1 MKAIELKGLDQT
13 LYYEK
18 LENGLEVYMLPYKNK
33 SNYTM
38 HYLTKYGSIQT
49 TFIPYGEKEKITV
62 PDGIAH
68 FLEHKMF
75 EQEDGVDPFTYAAKT
90 GTYSNASTNF
100 ECTRYYFE
108 GNQAFQDNLNY
119 LLDFVGSPYFTD
131 ENVEKEKGIIAEE
144 IKQYDDEVEWVF
156 EEEMKKALLQKDNHR
171 VDIAGTIESIN
182 TITKEDLYNTYYTF
196 YQPSNMFLVISGDF
210 KVEDAINTIK
220 NNETLR
226 NAKTN
231 FKVKVFQEEE
241 PLAVN
246 EKIKELEFNVVNTKV
261 GYGIKIPIK
270 HITDK
275 YLFNLYIG
283 LMLSI
288 KFGLSSVFRE
298 KLKKEQLE
306 AYLKICEMLKGLPP
320 MYVMH
325 PVGYRLKS
333 QAIAMEVFF
342 ELLNHFATRE
352 EHVQTSERNTILERL
367 GEITEYIELH
377 YKEQISLEEIASH
390 FYLSREYFSRFFKQN
405 MGVNFLRYVNQVRL
419 MHIYQDICNTQ
430 KGILEIA
437 EENGFTNY
445 KLFNRMFHEIYGCSP
460 RDVRKK

>member
-270 HITDK
+270 HIKDK

-298 KLKKEQLE
+298 KLKKEQLMTSFYME
-306 AYLKICEMLKGLPP
+306 REIVGEYLIIVFKANSETPFELIEEIKKELANIEIPEEEIN
-320 MYVMH
+320 
-325 PVGYRLKS
+325 RLKKVWIS
-333 QAIAMEVFF
+333 SEVIMID
-342 ELLNHFATRE
+342 NI
-352 EHVQTSERNTILERL
+352 NM
-367 GEITEYIELH
+367 
-377 YKEQISLEEIASH
+377 SLENIVDDIIEFGDIIPNKVEIFRSLNKKD
-390 FYLSREYFSRFFKQN
+390 YDKILYSIDFSNSSTVIIRPKE
-405 MGVNFLRYVNQVRL
+405 
-419 MHIYQDICNTQ
+419 
-430 KGILEIA
+430 KE
-437 EENGFTNY
+437 
-445 KLFNRMFHEIYGCSP
+445 
-460 RDVRKK
+460 

>member
-270 HITDK
+270 HIKDK

-288 KFGLSSVFRE
+288 NFGLSSVFRE
-298 KLKKEQLE
+298 KLKKEQLMTSFYME
-306 AYLKICEMLKGLPP
+306 REIVGEYLIIVFKADSETPFELIEEIKKELANIEIPEEEIN
-320 MYVMH
+320 
-325 PVGYRLKS
+325 RLKKVWIS
-333 QAIAMEVFF
+333 SEVIMID
-342 ELLNHFATRE
+342 NI
-352 EHVQTSERNTILERL
+352 NM
-367 GEITEYIELH
+367 
-377 YKEQISLEEIASH
+377 SLENIVDDIIEFGDIIPNKVEIFRSLNKKD
-390 FYLSREYFSRFFKQN
+390 YDKILSSIDFSNSSTVIIRPKE
-405 MGVNFLRYVNQVRL
+405 
-419 MHIYQDICNTQ
+419 
-430 KGILEIA
+430 KE
-437 EENGFTNY
+437 
-445 KLFNRMFHEIYGCSP
+445 
-460 RDVRKK
+460 

>member
-33 SNYTM
+33 NNYTM

-270 HITDK
+270 HIKDK

-298 KLKKEQLE
+298 KLKKEQLMTSFYME
-306 AYLKICEMLKGLPP
+306 REIVGEYLIIVFKADSETPFELIEEIKKELANIEIPEEEIN
-320 MYVMH
+320 
-325 PVGYRLKS
+325 RLKKVWIS
-333 QAIAMEVFF
+333 SEVIMID
-342 ELLNHFATRE
+342 NI
-352 EHVQTSERNTILERL
+352 NM
-367 GEITEYIELH
+367 
-377 YKEQISLEEIASH
+377 SLENIVDDIIEFGDIIPNKVEIFRSLNKKD
-390 FYLSREYFSRFFKQN
+390 YDKILSSIDFSNSSTVIIRPKE
-405 MGVNFLRYVNQVRL
+405 
-419 MHIYQDICNTQ
+419 
-430 KGILEIA
+430 KE
-437 EENGFTNY
+437 
-445 KLFNRMFHEIYGCSP
+445 
-460 RDVRKK
+460 

>member
-171 VDIAGTIESIN
+171 IDIAGTIESIN

-270 HITDK
+270 HIKDK

-298 KLKKEQLE
+298 KLKKEQLMTSFYME
-306 AYLKICEMLKGLPP
+306 REIVGEYLIIVFKADSETPFELIEEIKKELANIEILEEEID
-320 MYVMH
+320 
-325 PVGYRLKS
+325 RLKKVWIS
-333 QAIAMEVFF
+333 SEVIMID
-342 ELLNHFATRE
+342 NI
-352 EHVQTSERNTILERL
+352 NM
-367 GEITEYIELH
+367 
-377 YKEQISLEEIASH
+377 SLENIVDDIIEFGDIIPNKVEIFRSLNKKD
-390 FYLSREYFSRFFKQN
+390 YDKILSSIDFSNSSTVIIRPKE
-405 MGVNFLRYVNQVRL
+405 
-419 MHIYQDICNTQ
+419 
-430 KGILEIA
+430 KE
-437 EENGFTNY
+437 
-445 KLFNRMFHEIYGCSP
+445 
-460 RDVRKK
+460 

>member
-182 TITKEDLYNTYYTF
+182 TIAKEDLYNTYYTF

-270 HITDK
+270 HIKDK

-298 KLKKEQLE
+298 KLKKEQLMTSFYME
-306 AYLKICEMLKGLPP
+306 REIVGEYLIIVFKADSETPFELIEEIKKELANIEIPEEEIN
-320 MYVMH
+320 
-325 PVGYRLKS
+325 RLKKVWIS
-333 QAIAMEVFF
+333 SEVIMID
-342 ELLNHFATRE
+342 NI
-352 EHVQTSERNTILERL
+352 NM
-367 GEITEYIELH
+367 
-377 YKEQISLEEIASH
+377 SLENIVDDIIEFGNVIPNKVEI
-390 FYLSREYFSRFFKQN
+390 FRYLNKKDYDKILSSIDFSNSSTVIIRPKE
-405 MGVNFLRYVNQVRL
+405 
-419 MHIYQDICNTQ
+419 
-430 KGILEIA
+430 KE
-437 EENGFTNY
+437 
-445 KLFNRMFHEIYGCSP
+445 
-460 RDVRKK
+460 

>member
-18 LENGLEVYMLPYKNK
+18 IENGLEVYMLPYKNK

-49 TFIPYGEKEKITV
+49 TFIPYGKKEKITV

-270 HITDK
+270 HIKDK

-288 KFGLSSVFRE
+288 KFGLSSLFRE
-298 KLKKEQLE
+298 KLKKEQLMTSFYME
-306 AYLKICEMLKGLPP
+306 REIVGEYLIIVFKADSETPFELIEEIKKELANIEILEEEIN
-320 MYVMH
+320 
-325 PVGYRLKS
+325 RLKKVWIS
-333 QAIAMEVFF
+333 SEVIMID
-342 ELLNHFATRE
+342 NI
-352 EHVQTSERNTILERL
+352 NM
-367 GEITEYIELH
+367 
-377 YKEQISLEEIASH
+377 SLENIVDDIIEFGDIIPNKVEIFRSLNKKD
-390 FYLSREYFSRFFKQN
+390 YDKILSSIDFSNSSTVIIRPKE
-405 MGVNFLRYVNQVRL
+405 
-419 MHIYQDICNTQ
+419 
-430 KGILEIA
+430 KE
-437 EENGFTNY
+437 
-445 KLFNRMFHEIYGCSP
+445 
-460 RDVRKK
+460 

>member
-38 HYLTKYGSIQT
+38 HYLAKYGSIQT

-270 HITDK
+270 HIKDK

-288 KFGLSSVFRE
+288 KFGLSSLFRE
-298 KLKKEQLE
+298 KLKKEQLMTSFYME
-306 AYLKICEMLKGLPP
+306 REIVGEYLIIVFKADSETPFELIEEIKKELANIEIPEEEIN
-320 MYVMH
+320 
-325 PVGYRLKS
+325 RLKKVWIS
-333 QAIAMEVFF
+333 SEVIMID
-342 ELLNHFATRE
+342 NI
-352 EHVQTSERNTILERL
+352 NM
-367 GEITEYIELH
+367 
-377 YKEQISLEEIASH
+377 SLENIVDDIIEIGNIIPNKVEIFRSLNKKD
-390 FYLSREYFSRFFKQN
+390 YDKILSSIDFSNSSTVIIRPKE
-405 MGVNFLRYVNQVRL
+405 
-419 MHIYQDICNTQ
+419 
-430 KGILEIA
+430 KE
-437 EENGFTNY
+437 
-445 KLFNRMFHEIYGCSP
+445 
-460 RDVRKK
+460 

>member
-156 EEEMKKALLQKDNHR
+156 EEEMKKAILQKDNHR

-270 HITDK
+270 HIKDK

-298 KLKKEQLE
+298 KLKKEQLMTSFYME
-306 AYLKICEMLKGLPP
+306 REIVGEYLIIVFKADSETPFELIEEIKKELANIEIPEEEIN
-320 MYVMH
+320 
-325 PVGYRLKS
+325 RLKKVWIS
-333 QAIAMEVFF
+333 SEVIMID
-342 ELLNHFATRE
+342 NI
-352 EHVQTSERNTILERL
+352 NM
-367 GEITEYIELH
+367 
-377 YKEQISLEEIASH
+377 SLENIVDDIIEFGDIIPNKVEIFRSLNKKD
-390 FYLSREYFSRFFKQN
+390 YDKILSSIDFSNSSTVIIRPKE
-405 MGVNFLRYVNQVRL
+405 
-419 MHIYQDICNTQ
+419 
-430 KGILEIA
+430 KE
-437 EENGFTNY
+437 
-445 KLFNRMFHEIYGCSP
+445 
-460 RDVRKK
+460 

>member
-18 LENGLEVYMLPYKNK
+18 IENGLEVYMLPYKNK

-108 GNQAFQDNLNY
+108 GNQSFQDNLNY

-270 HITDK
+270 YIKDK

-298 KLKKEQLE
+298 KLKKEQLMTSFYME
-306 AYLKICEMLKGLPP
+306 REIVGEYLIIVFKADSETPFELIEEIKKELANIEIPEEEIN
-320 MYVMH
+320 
-325 PVGYRLKS
+325 RLKKVWIS
-333 QAIAMEVFF
+333 SEVIMID
-342 ELLNHFATRE
+342 NI
-352 EHVQTSERNTILERL
+352 NM
-367 GEITEYIELH
+367 
-377 YKEQISLEEIASH
+377 SLENIVDDIIEFGDIIPNKVEIFRSLNKKD
-390 FYLSREYFSRFFKQN
+390 YDKILSSIDFSNSSTVIIRPKE
-405 MGVNFLRYVNQVRL
+405 
-419 MHIYQDICNTQ
+419 
-430 KGILEIA
+430 KE
-437 EENGFTNY
+437 
-445 KLFNRMFHEIYGCSP
+445 
-460 RDVRKK
+460 

>member
-182 TITKEDLYNTYYTF
+182 TIAKEDLYNTYYTF

-270 HITDK
+270 HIKDK

-298 KLKKEQLE
+298 KLKKEQLMTSFYME
-306 AYLKICEMLKGLPP
+306 REIVGEYLIVVFKADSETPFELIEEIKKELANIEIPEEEIN
-320 MYVMH
+320 
-325 PVGYRLKS
+325 RLKKVWIS
-333 QAIAMEVFF
+333 SEVIMID
-342 ELLNHFATRE
+342 NI
-352 EHVQTSERNTILERL
+352 NM
-367 GEITEYIELH
+367 
-377 YKEQISLEEIASH
+377 SLENIVDDIIEFGDIIPNKVEIFRSLNKKD
-390 FYLSREYFSRFFKQN
+390 YDKILSSIDFSNSSTVIIRPKE
-405 MGVNFLRYVNQVRL
+405 
-419 MHIYQDICNTQ
+419 
-430 KGILEIA
+430 KE
-437 EENGFTNY
+437 
-445 KLFNRMFHEIYGCSP
+445 
-460 RDVRKK
+460 

>member
-131 ENVEKEKGIIAEE
+131 ETVEKEKGIIAEE

-156 EEEMKKALLQKDNHR
+156 EEEMKKAILQKDNHR

-220 NNETLR
+220 NNEKNHL
-226 NAKTN
+226 
-231 FKVKVFQEEE
+231 
-241 PLAVN
+241 L
-246 EKIKELEFNVVNTKV
+246 
-261 GYGIKIPIK
+261 
-270 HITDK
+270 
-275 YLFNLYIG
+275 
-283 LMLSI
+283 LM
-288 KFGLSSVFRE
+288 
-298 KLKKEQLE
+298 KK
-306 AYLKICEMLKGLPP
+306 
-320 MYVMH
+320 
-325 PVGYRLKS
+325 
-333 QAIAMEVFF
+333 
-342 ELLNHFATRE
+342 
-352 EHVQTSERNTILERL
+352 
-367 GEITEYIELH
+367 
-377 YKEQISLEEIASH
+377 
-390 FYLSREYFSRFFKQN
+390 
-405 MGVNFLRYVNQVRL
+405 
-419 MHIYQDICNTQ
+419 
-430 KGILEIA
+430 
-437 EENGFTNY
+437 
-445 KLFNRMFHEIYGCSP
+445 
-460 RDVRKK
+460 

>member
-1 MKAIELKGLDQT
+1 MKTIELKGLDQT

-75 EQEDGVDPFTYAAKT
+75 EQEDGIDPFTYAAKT

-171 VDIAGTIESIN
+171 IDIAGTIESIN

-196 YQPSNMFLVISGDF
+196 YQPSNMFLVISGNF

-270 HITDK
+270 HIKDK

-298 KLKKEQLE
+298 KLKKEQLMTSFYME
-306 AYLKICEMLKGLPP
+306 REIVGEYLIIVFKADSETPFELIEEIKKELANIEIPEEEIN
-320 MYVMH
+320 
-325 PVGYRLKS
+325 RLKKVWIS
-333 QAIAMEVFF
+333 SEVIMID
-342 ELLNHFATRE
+342 NI
-352 EHVQTSERNTILERL
+352 NM
-367 GEITEYIELH
+367 
-377 YKEQISLEEIASH
+377 SLENIVDDIIEFGNVIPNKVEIFRSLNKKD
-390 FYLSREYFSRFFKQN
+390 YDKILSSIDFSNSSTVIIRPKE
-405 MGVNFLRYVNQVRL
+405 
-419 MHIYQDICNTQ
+419 
-430 KGILEIA
+430 KE
-437 EENGFTNY
+437 
-445 KLFNRMFHEIYGCSP
+445 
-460 RDVRKK
+460 

>member
-270 HITDK
+270 YIKDK

-298 KLKKEQLE
+298 KLKKEQLMTSFYME
-306 AYLKICEMLKGLPP
+306 REIVGEYLIIVFKADSETPFELIEEIKKELANIEIPEEEIN
-320 MYVMH
+320 
-325 PVGYRLKS
+325 RLKKVWIS
-333 QAIAMEVFF
+333 SEVIMID
-342 ELLNHFATRE
+342 NI
-352 EHVQTSERNTILERL
+352 NM
-367 GEITEYIELH
+367 
-377 YKEQISLEEIASH
+377 SLENIVDDIIEFGDIIPNKVEIFRSLNKKD
-390 FYLSREYFSRFFKQN
+390 YDKILSSIDFSNSSTVIIRPKE
-405 MGVNFLRYVNQVRL
+405 
-419 MHIYQDICNTQ
+419 
-430 KGILEIA
+430 KE
-437 EENGFTNY
+437 
-445 KLFNRMFHEIYGCSP
+445 
-460 RDVRKK
+460 

>member
-171 VDIAGTIESIN
+171 IDIAGTIESIN

-270 HITDK
+270 HIKDK

-298 KLKKEQLE
+298 KLKKEQLMTSFYME
-306 AYLKICEMLKGLPP
+306 REIVGEYLIIVFKADSETPFELIEEIKKELANIEIPEEEIN
-320 MYVMH
+320 
-325 PVGYRLKS
+325 RLKKVWIS
-333 QAIAMEVFF
+333 SEVIMID
-342 ELLNHFATRE
+342 NI
-352 EHVQTSERNTILERL
+352 NM
-367 GEITEYIELH
+367 
-377 YKEQISLEEIASH
+377 SLENIVDDIIEFGNVIPNKVEIFRSLNKKD
-390 FYLSREYFSRFFKQN
+390 YDKILSSIDFSNSSTVIIRPKE
-405 MGVNFLRYVNQVRL
+405 
-419 MHIYQDICNTQ
+419 
-430 KGILEIA
+430 KE
-437 EENGFTNY
+437 
-445 KLFNRMFHEIYGCSP
+445 
-460 RDVRKK
+460 

>member
-156 EEEMKKALLQKDNHR
+156 EEEIKKALLQKDNHR

-270 HITDK
+270 HIKDK

-298 KLKKEQLE
+298 KLKKEQLMTSFYME
-306 AYLKICEMLKGLPP
+306 REIVGEYLIIVFKANSETPFELIEEIKKELANIEIPEEEIN
-320 MYVMH
+320 
-325 PVGYRLKS
+325 RLKKVWIS
-333 QAIAMEVFF
+333 SEVIMID
-342 ELLNHFATRE
+342 NI
-352 EHVQTSERNTILERL
+352 NM
-367 GEITEYIELH
+367 
-377 YKEQISLEEIASH
+377 SLENIVDDIIEFGDIIPNKIEIFRSLNKKD
-390 FYLSREYFSRFFKQN
+390 YDKILSSIDFSNSYTVIIRPKE
-405 MGVNFLRYVNQVRL
+405 
-419 MHIYQDICNTQ
+419 
-430 KGILEIA
+430 KE
-437 EENGFTNY
+437 
-445 KLFNRMFHEIYGCSP
+445 
-460 RDVRKK
+460 

>member
-182 TITKEDLYNTYYTF
+182 TIAKEDLYNTYYTF

-270 HITDK
+270 HIKDK

-298 KLKKEQLE
+298 KLKKEQLMTSFYME
-306 AYLKICEMLKGLPP
+306 REIVGEYLIVVFKADSETPFELIEEIKKELANIEIPEEEIN
-320 MYVMH
+320 
-325 PVGYRLKS
+325 RLKKVWIS
-333 QAIAMEVFF
+333 SEVIMID
-342 ELLNHFATRE
+342 NI
-352 EHVQTSERNTILERL
+352 NM
-367 GEITEYIELH
+367 
-377 YKEQISLEEIASH
+377 SLENIVDDIIESGDIIPNKVEIFRSLNKKD
-390 FYLSREYFSRFFKQN
+390 YDKILSSIDFSNSSTVIIRPKE
-405 MGVNFLRYVNQVRL
+405 
-419 MHIYQDICNTQ
+419 
-430 KGILEIA
+430 KE
-437 EENGFTNY
+437 
-445 KLFNRMFHEIYGCSP
+445 
-460 RDVRKK
+460 

>member
-1 MKAIELKGLDQT
+1 MKAIDLKGLDQT

-270 HITDK
+270 HIKDK

-298 KLKKEQLE
+298 KLKKEQLMTSFYME
-306 AYLKICEMLKGLPP
+306 REIVGEYLIVVFKADSETPFELIEEIKKELANIEIPEEEIN
-320 MYVMH
+320 
-325 PVGYRLKS
+325 RLKKVWIS
-333 QAIAMEVFF
+333 SEVIMID
-342 ELLNHFATRE
+342 NI
-352 EHVQTSERNTILERL
+352 NM
-367 GEITEYIELH
+367 
-377 YKEQISLEEIASH
+377 SLENIVDDIIEFGDIIPNKVEIFRSLNKKD
-390 FYLSREYFSRFFKQN
+390 YDKILSSIDFSNSSTVIIRPKE
-405 MGVNFLRYVNQVRL
+405 
-419 MHIYQDICNTQ
+419 
-430 KGILEIA
+430 KE
-437 EENGFTNY
+437 
-445 KLFNRMFHEIYGCSP
+445 
-460 RDVRKK
+460 

>member
-33 SNYTM
+33 SNYAM

-270 HITDK
+270 HIKDK

-298 KLKKEQLE
+298 KLKKEQLMTSFYTE
-306 AYLKICEMLKGLPP
+306 REIVGEYLIIVFKADSETPFELIEEIKKELANIEIPEEEIN
-320 MYVMH
+320 
-325 PVGYRLKS
+325 RLKKVWIS
-333 QAIAMEVFF
+333 SEVIMID
-342 ELLNHFATRE
+342 NI
-352 EHVQTSERNTILERL
+352 NM
-367 GEITEYIELH
+367 
-377 YKEQISLEEIASH
+377 SLENIVDDIIEFGDIIPNKVEIFRSLNKKD
-390 FYLSREYFSRFFKQN
+390 YDKILSSIDFSNSSTVIIRPKE
-405 MGVNFLRYVNQVRL
+405 
-419 MHIYQDICNTQ
+419 
-430 KGILEIA
+430 KE
-437 EENGFTNY
+437 
-445 KLFNRMFHEIYGCSP
+445 
-460 RDVRKK
+460 

>member
-246 EKIKELEFNVVNTKV
+246 EKIKELEFNVVNTKF

-270 HITDK
+270 HIKDK

-298 KLKKEQLE
+298 KLKKEQLMTSFYME
-306 AYLKICEMLKGLPP
+306 REIVGEYLIIVFKADSETPFELIEEIKKELANIEIPEEEIN
-320 MYVMH
+320 
-325 PVGYRLKS
+325 RLKKVWIS
-333 QAIAMEVFF
+333 SEVIMID
-342 ELLNHFATRE
+342 NI
-352 EHVQTSERNTILERL
+352 NM
-367 GEITEYIELH
+367 
-377 YKEQISLEEIASH
+377 SLENIVDDIIEFGDIIPNKVEIFRSLNKKD
-390 FYLSREYFSRFFKQN
+390 YDKILSSIDFSNSSTVIIRPKE
-405 MGVNFLRYVNQVRL
+405 
-419 MHIYQDICNTQ
+419 
-430 KGILEIA
+430 KE
-437 EENGFTNY
+437 
-445 KLFNRMFHEIYGCSP
+445 
-460 RDVRKK
+460 

>member
-62 PDGIAH
+62 TDGIAH

-270 HITDK
+270 HIKDK

-298 KLKKEQLE
+298 KLKKEQLMTSFYME
-306 AYLKICEMLKGLPP
+306 REIVGEYLIIVFKADSETPFELIEEIKKELANIEILEEEID
-320 MYVMH
+320 
-325 PVGYRLKS
+325 RLKKVWIS
-333 QAIAMEVFF
+333 SEVIMID
-342 ELLNHFATRE
+342 NI
-352 EHVQTSERNTILERL
+352 NM
-367 GEITEYIELH
+367 
-377 YKEQISLEEIASH
+377 SLENIVDDIIEFGDIIPNKVEIFRSLNKKD
-390 FYLSREYFSRFFKQN
+390 YDKILSSIDFSNSSTVIIRPKE
-405 MGVNFLRYVNQVRL
+405 
-419 MHIYQDICNTQ
+419 
-430 KGILEIA
+430 KE
-437 EENGFTNY
+437 
-445 KLFNRMFHEIYGCSP
+445 
-460 RDVRKK
+460 

>member
-144 IKQYDDEVEWVF
+144 IKQYDDEVEWIF

-270 HITDK
+270 HIKDK

-298 KLKKEQLE
+298 RLKKEQLMTSFYME
-306 AYLKICEMLKGLPP
+306 REIVGEYLIIVFKADSETPFELIEEIKKELANIEIPEEEIN
-320 MYVMH
+320 
-325 PVGYRLKS
+325 RLKKVWIS
-333 QAIAMEVFF
+333 SEVIMID
-342 ELLNHFATRE
+342 NI
-352 EHVQTSERNTILERL
+352 NM
-367 GEITEYIELH
+367 
-377 YKEQISLEEIASH
+377 SLENIVDDIIEFGNVIPNKVEIFRSLNKKD
-390 FYLSREYFSRFFKQN
+390 YNKILSSIDFSNSSTVIIRPKE
-405 MGVNFLRYVNQVRL
+405 
-419 MHIYQDICNTQ
+419 
-430 KGILEIA
+430 KE
-437 EENGFTNY
+437 
-445 KLFNRMFHEIYGCSP
+445 
-460 RDVRKK
+460 

>member
-261 GYGIKIPIK
+261 GYGIKIQIK
-270 HITDK
+270 HIKDK

-298 KLKKEQLE
+298 KLKKEQLMTSFYME
-306 AYLKICEMLKGLPP
+306 REIVGEYLIIVFKADSETPFELIEEIKKELANIEIPEEEIN
-320 MYVMH
+320 
-325 PVGYRLKS
+325 RLKKVWIS
-333 QAIAMEVFF
+333 SEVIMID
-342 ELLNHFATRE
+342 NI
-352 EHVQTSERNTILERL
+352 NM
-367 GEITEYIELH
+367 
-377 YKEQISLEEIASH
+377 SLENIVDDIIEFGDIIPNKVEIFRSLNKKD
-390 FYLSREYFSRFFKQN
+390 YDKILSSIDFSNSSTVIIRPKE
-405 MGVNFLRYVNQVRL
+405 
-419 MHIYQDICNTQ
+419 
-430 KGILEIA
+430 KE
-437 EENGFTNY
+437 
-445 KLFNRMFHEIYGCSP
+445 
-460 RDVRKK
+460 